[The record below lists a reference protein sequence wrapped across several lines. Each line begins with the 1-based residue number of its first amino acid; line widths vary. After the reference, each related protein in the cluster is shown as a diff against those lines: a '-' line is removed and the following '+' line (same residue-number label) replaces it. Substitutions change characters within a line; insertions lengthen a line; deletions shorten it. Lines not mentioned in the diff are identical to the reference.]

1 VLARRRWLIKRAQMS
16 KISAIKKK
24 KRLAELA
31 RKRTIRRAKALA
43 MMRKRA
49 A

>member
-1 VLARRRWLIKRAQMS
+1 MS
-16 KISAIKKK
+16 KISAIKEK